1 MAISFDKAL
10 GIHDDAVAL
19 RSKRAEVIAN
29 NIANADT
36 PNFQARDIDFKSVL
50 QGVQGSGVQGVAQ
63 NQAALQAPLKM
74 ANTHAGH
81 NESVIHPDFAAELMF
96 RTPMQPAVDGN
107 TVDVQEEMARY
118 TENALGY
125 QASFDFLNRKFKGLT
140 SAIKGD

>member
-50 QGVQGSGVQGVAQ
+50 QDVQGVKGVQQ
-63 NQAALQAPLKM
+63 NQAPLKM
-74 ANTHAGH
+74 LNTHATH
-81 NESVIHPDFAAELMF
+81 KDTVIHPDFAAELLF

-140 SAIKGD
+140 SAIKGE

>member
-10 GIHDDAVAL
+10 GIHDDALAL
-19 RSKRAEVIAN
+19 RSRRAEVLAN

-36 PNFQARDIDFKSVL
+36 PHFQARDIDFKSIL
-50 QGVQGSGVQGVAQ
+50 AGEQA
-63 NQAALQAPLKM
+63 NQASLKLVATNEM
-74 ANTHAGH
+74 HHA
-81 NESVIHPDFAAELMF
+81 SVVDPDFAAELMY
-96 RTPMQPAVDGN
+96 RVPTQPSVDGN

-140 SAIKGD
+140 AAIKGE

>member
-50 QGVQGSGVQGVAQ
+50 QGVQGSKQ
-63 NQAALQAPLKM
+63 NQAALNAPLKM
-74 ANTHAGH
+74 VNTHAAH
-81 NESVIHPDFAAELMF
+81 NATVIHPDFAAELMF

-118 TENALGY
+118 TENALAY

-140 SAIKGD
+140 SAIKGE

>member
-50 QGVQGSGVQGVAQ
+50 QGVQGLKGTQQ
-63 NQAALQAPLKM
+63 NQAPLKM
-74 ANTHAGH
+74 VNTHAAH
-81 NESVIHPDFAAELMF
+81 NDSVIHPDFAAELLF

-140 SAIKGD
+140 SAIKGE

>member
-1 MAISFDKAL
+1 MAITFEKAL
-10 GIHDDAVAL
+10 GIHDDAIAL

-50 QGVQGSGVQGVAQ
+50 QGVQGAQ
-63 NQAALQAPLKM
+63 QNQAPLKM
-74 ANTHAGH
+74 VNTNAAHKDA
-81 NESVIHPDFAAELMF
+81 VINPDYASELLF
-96 RTPMQPAVDGN
+96 RTPTQPSVDGN

-125 QASFDFLNRKFKGLT
+125 QASFDFLNRKFKGIT

>member
-10 GIHDDAVAL
+10 GIHDDAIAL

-36 PNFQARDIDFKSVL
+36 PGFQARDIDFKSVL
-50 QGVQGSGVQGVAQ
+50 EGVQSGQSSSQ
-63 NQAALQAPLKM
+63 NQAPLKM
-74 ANTHAGH
+74 VSTNAAHKD
-81 NESVIHPDFAAELMF
+81 SVINPDYAAELMF
-96 RTPMQPAVDGN
+96 RTPTQPAVDGN
-107 TVDVQEEMARY
+107 TVDVQQEMARY

-140 SAIKGD
+140 DAIKGN

>member
-50 QGVQGSGVQGVAQ
+50 QDVQGVKGVQQ
-63 NQAALQAPLKM
+63 NQAPLKM
-74 ANTHAGH
+74 LNTHAAH
-81 NESVIHPDFAAELMF
+81 KDTVIHPDFAAELLF

-140 SAIKGD
+140 SAIKGE

>member
-50 QGVQGSGVQGVAQ
+50 QGVQGLKGTQQ
-63 NQAALQAPLKM
+63 NQALLKM
-74 ANTHAGH
+74 ANTHAAH
-81 NESVIHPDFAAELMF
+81 NDSVIHPDFAAELMF

-140 SAIKGD
+140 SAIKGE